1 MSCLSH
7 GNADILKAA
16 SAAEA
21 ERWKL
26 ELVSVQMLFSYACIF
41 FWYFCIVVNI
51 HNIKF
56 STVNF

>member
-41 FWYFCIVVNI
+41 FGTFVLL
-51 HNIKF
+51 
-56 STVNF
+56 